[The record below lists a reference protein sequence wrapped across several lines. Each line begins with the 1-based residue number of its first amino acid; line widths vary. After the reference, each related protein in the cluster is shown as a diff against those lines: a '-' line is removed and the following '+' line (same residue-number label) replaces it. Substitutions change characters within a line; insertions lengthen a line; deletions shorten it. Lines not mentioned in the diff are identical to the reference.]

1 MARNA
6 AVIFSHWFHL
16 LEGLQE
22 SPKSFYTSLE
32 ELIKKRGLPDV
43 SVSKIDYKEGG
54 IFSVKREY
62 FRVKRK
68 GYIFDICAAPFG
80 RGFFISWWL
89 GETPSAL
96 QAFLMMIPF
105 LGPMMV
111 RMIKPATYFQYDTT
125 LMFQESIHAAVLE
138 SLEQLTIGKGI
149 RALTETERK
158 PILNNLFR

>member
-32 ELIKKRGLPDV
+32 ELIKKRNLPEV
-43 SVSKIDYKEGG
+43 SLSRTDYREGG
-54 IFSVKREY
+54 IFSAKREY
-62 FRVKRK
+62 FRVQRK

-80 RGFFISWWL
+80 QGFFISWWL
-89 GETPSAL
+89 GESPSAIQSL
-96 QAFLMMIPF
+96 LLNIPL
-105 LGPMMV
+105 LGPMLANQ
-111 RMIKPATYFQYDTT
+111 IKPATYFQYDTT

-138 SLEQLTIGKGI
+138 SLDQLTAGKGI
-149 RALTETERK
+149 RALTEAERK